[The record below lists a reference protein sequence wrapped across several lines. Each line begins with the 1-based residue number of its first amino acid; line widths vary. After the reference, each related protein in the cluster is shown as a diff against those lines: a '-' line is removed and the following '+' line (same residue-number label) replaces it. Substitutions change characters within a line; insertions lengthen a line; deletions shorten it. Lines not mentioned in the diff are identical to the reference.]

1 MKLVFRQMNV
11 NKSPKA
17 FRTITETA
25 EILDL
30 PAHVLRFWESKFK
43 YIKPMKR
50 GGGRRYYRPEDIHLL
65 LGIKQLLHSEGLTI
79 KGAQKVI
86 QTNGL
91 KSIIKRGSEKVL
103 KVNVSS
109 ELSKRQPISENK
121 KTSLETFNISEV
133 RLDQKVDIKE
143 LKGILENLQKIRS
156 KIRHRCENKVVA

>member
-1 MKLVFRQMNV
+1 MNV
-11 NKSPKA
+11 SKSPKA

-65 LGIKQLLHSEGLTI
+65 LGIKQLLYLEGLTI

-86 QTNGL
+86 QTNGV
-91 KSIIKRGSEKVL
+91 KSILKRGSNEIFTL
-103 KVNVSS
+103 TASS
-109 ELSKRQPISENK
+109 KLSEGRSIKEDT
-121 KTSLETFNISEV
+121 KTSLENLNINEMK
-133 RLDQKVDIKE
+133 LNQQVDIK
-143 LKGILENLQKIRS
+143 KIKDILESLQKIRS
-156 KIRHRCENKVVA
+156 RINHRREKKVVA

>member
-1 MKLVFRQMNV
+1 MNV
-11 NKSPKA
+11 SKSPKA

-65 LGIKQLLHSEGLTI
+65 LGIKQLLYSEGLTI

-86 QTNGL
+86 QTNGV
-91 KSIIKRGSEKVL
+91 KSIVKRGSDKIFTL
-103 KVNVSS
+103 TAST
-109 ELSKRQPISENK
+109 ELSKGRSINK
-121 KTSLETFNISEV
+121 DRKTSLKNFKINEMKF
-133 RLDQKVDIKE
+133 DQQVDIKK
-143 LKGILENLQKIRS
+143 LKDILEDLQKIRS
-156 KIRHRCENKVVA
+156 RISHRCEKKVVA

>member
-1 MKLVFRQMNV
+1 MNV

-156 KIRHRCENKVVA
+156 KIRYRCENKVVA

>member
-11 NKSPKA
+11 SKSPKA

-86 QTNGL
+86 QTNGV
-91 KSIIKRGSEKVL
+91 KSIINRGSDKVL
-103 KVNVSS
+103 KANVSRES
-109 ELSKRQPISENK
+109 SKRYPLNEDK
-121 KTSLETFNISEV
+121 KTSLQTFNINEV
-133 RLDQKVDIKE
+133 KLDQKLDINE
-143 LKGILENLQKIRS
+143 LKEILENLQKIRS